1 MSYGKD
7 FWKRKVLFRLDL
19 LLAVILGAA
28 LCLVALVLAVA
39 LLPWRWRKS
48 APPQK
53 VQFFSFEGVKVAP
66 ARVRCYHFAE
76 VLKRQGIDA
85 SVFAYWDVYA
95 RLAHFPF
102 PFRRIWET
110 EKMLFNVVTLAR
122 LLPRGPMTIMEQR
135 PNYDFL
141 VPLLLKLINGSRVVM
156 DIDDWILSYKSF
168 GQLEI
173 RHMLTFFGWYCDTC
187 IVSSHRLQIRLSRH
201 FRHLPLLP
209 TFADHR
215 RFSPAPAPAQ
225 KSGPVVFSWIG
236 TIFQDFTYDN
246 VMFMIEA
253 FALACDKAGRRDE
266 ARMDI
271 VGGGDFFNKVKEQ
284 IATRFADYPVRLVP
298 WMAPDE
304 MPGYLQA
311 IDAGLYCLVDPS
323 LFHESKSPTKIFEYY
338 ACAKPVVST
347 RFGEAG
353 YFVDHGKTGLLAD
366 DREGFA
372 DCLLAMWRDHD
383 ARRAM
388 GQAARARVDA
398 GWNMTDACRT
408 LAGILLS
415 APPAGAAHLA
425 GNAEGPRVT
434 VPAAEGKTIN
444 TVKGGL

>member
-1 MSYGKD
+1 MSSCSN
-7 FWKRKVLFRLDL
+7 FLKRKVLFRLDL
-19 LLAVILGAA
+19 CLAVILGVA

-39 LLPWRWRKS
+39 LSPWRWRKGT
-48 APPQK
+48 PPPK
-53 VQFFSFEGVKVAP
+53 VLFFSFEGVKVAP

-76 VLKRQGIDA
+76 VLKRQGVDA
-85 SVFAYWDVYA
+85 SVFAYWDEYR

-110 EKMLFNVVTLAR
+110 EKLLLDAVTLFR

-156 DIDDWILSYKSF
+156 DIDDWILSYKVF
-168 GQLEI
+168 GPVEV
-173 RHMLTFFGWYCDTC
+173 RHMLSFFGSYCDTC
-187 IVSSHRLQIRLSRH
+187 IVSSHRLQKRLSRH
-201 FRHLPLLP
+201 FRSLPLLP
-209 TFADHR
+209 TYADHR
-215 RFSPAPAPAQ
+215 RFTPAEASAPA
-225 KSGPVVFSWIG
+225 GPVLFSWVG

-253 FALACDKAGRRDE
+253 FAMACDKRGRRDE
-266 ARMDI
+266 ACVEI
-271 VGGGDFFNKVKEQ
+271 VGGGDFYDKVKQQ
-284 IATRFADYPVRLVP
+284 IETRFAQYPVRLRP
-298 WMAPDE
+298 WMAPDD
-304 MPGYLQA
+304 MPAYLRS

-353 YFVDHGKTGLLAD
+353 YFVEHGGTGYLAD

-372 DCLLAMWRDHD
+372 DCLIAMWTDAD

-388 GQAARARVDA
+388 GAAARQRVDD
-398 GWNMTDACRT
+398 GWNMTDACLDLQR
-408 LAGILLS
+408 ILLS
-415 APPAGAAHLA
+415 PPSAVPADRPV
-425 GNAEGPRVT
+425 GPRRA
-434 VPAAEGKTIN
+434 PSRP
-444 TVKGGL
+444 